1 MPAICISGL
10 TIAPTRPTLTSMTT
24 PLPEDDRPAEIT
36 PQILL
41 RAYAVGMFPMS
52 EGADDPSLFWVDPE
66 MRGIFPL
73 DKMIISKSLAKII
86 RADRFEV
93 RVDEDFDAVIAACAA
108 AAPDRHNT
116 WINKRIRKLY
126 RDLFDFGF
134 VHTVETFLDGERVG
148 GLYGVKIGAAFFG
161 ESMFHRATDASKVA
175 LMHLAARLRA
185 GGFRLLDTQFITP
198 HLATLGAVEVPRD
211 AYHVMLDDAIGR
223 SADFFVW
230 PKGMHVPGANI
241 LEILKD

>member
-1 MPAICISGL
+1 MTLCPVQPTFL
-10 TIAPTRPTLTSMTT
+10 VMTI
-24 PLPEDDRPAEIT
+24 PLPEEERPAEIT

-66 MRGIFPL
+66 KRGIFPL
-73 DKMIISKSLAKII
+73 DRMIISKSLAKVI
-86 RADRFEV
+86 RSDRFEI
-93 RVDEDFDAVIAACAA
+93 RIDDDFDAVIDACAQ

-116 WINKRIRKLY
+116 WINQRIRKIY
-126 RDLFDFGF
+126 RDLYDFGF
-134 VHTVETFLDGERVG
+134 VHTVETFLDGTRVG

-198 HLATLGAVEVPRD
+198 HLATLGAIEMPRN
-211 AYHVMLDDAIGR
+211 AYHLMLDDAIGR
-223 SADFFVW
+223 SANFFIW
-230 PKGMHVPGANI
+230 PRGQNVAGAKI
-241 LEILKD
+241 LDILNG

>member
-1 MPAICISGL
+1 
-10 TIAPTRPTLTSMTT
+10 
-24 PLPEDDRPAEIT
+24 LPDEERPAEIT

-73 DKMIISKSLAKII
+73 DKMIVSKSLAKVI
-86 RADRFEV
+86 RSDRFDV
-93 RVDEDFDAVIAACAA
+93 RVDDDFDAVIDACAA
-108 AAPDRHNT
+108 SAPDRHNT

-126 RDLFDFGF
+126 RELYDFGF

-148 GLYGVKIGAAFFG
+148 GLYGVKIGGAFFG

-175 LMHLAARLRA
+175 LMHLVARLRA
-185 GGFRLLDTQFITP
+185 GGFKLLDTQFITP
-198 HLATLGAVEVPRD
+198 HLATLGAIEVPRD
-211 AYHVMLDDAIGR
+211 AYHVMLDDAIRR
-223 SADFFVW
+223 SGDFLVW
-230 PKGMHVPGANI
+230 PKGEQVAGQTI
-241 LEILKD
+241 LDILKA